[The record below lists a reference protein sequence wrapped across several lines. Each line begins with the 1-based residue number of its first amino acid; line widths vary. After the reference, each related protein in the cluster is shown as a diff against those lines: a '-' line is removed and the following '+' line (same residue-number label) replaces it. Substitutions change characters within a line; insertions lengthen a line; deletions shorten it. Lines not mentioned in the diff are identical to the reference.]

1 MLLNLIILYFVLKV
15 ITGGSSDSSNS
26 YRKYDDEE
34 WMRWNYENR

>member
-1 MLLNLIILYFVLKV
+1 MIEATILYFVIKAV
-15 ITGGSSDSSNS
+15 FGFVSGGDNS